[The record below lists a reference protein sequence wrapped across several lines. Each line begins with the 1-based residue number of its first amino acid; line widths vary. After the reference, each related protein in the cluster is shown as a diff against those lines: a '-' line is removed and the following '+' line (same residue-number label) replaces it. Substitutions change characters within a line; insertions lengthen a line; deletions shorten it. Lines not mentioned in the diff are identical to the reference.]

1 MSLSYRNR
9 KINCEGVILLKVCV
23 IGLGSVGLP
32 TALYIAGKNVSVVGY
47 DISPTAI
54 NNAVSKGLE
63 AYSDWEKIEK
73 SDVYVIC
80 VSTLLNKDKPDFTAL
95 FETISKLKKR
105 NLGRAIISIESTVT
119 PGTCRKI
126 YQDLGNQ
133 DLNVI
138 HVPHRY
144 WSKEPDKH
152 GVRQQRVIGAVDE
165 ESMKN
170 GLKFYG
176 DVLDIPLHAVPS
188 IEIAEMTKVLENA
201 YRYLLIAFAEESRMI
216 CEGLGLDFEK
226 VREACNTKWNTE
238 ILEAREGI
246 GGHCL
251 PKDIQY
257 IISMSKHANLLKTAI
272 DVDASYKKWISN

>member
-1 MSLSYRNR
+1 M
-9 KINCEGVILLKVCV
+9 KVCV

-32 TALYIAGKNVSVVGY
+32 TALYIAEKKVNVVGY

-105 NLGRAIISIESTVT
+105 NLSRAIISIESTVT

-126 YQDLGNQ
+126 YQDLANQ

-144 WSKEPDKH
+144 WDKEPDKH
-152 GVRQQRVIGAVDE
+152 GVRQKRVIGAVNE
-165 ESMKN
+165 KSMKK
-170 GLKFYG
+170 GIKFYG
-176 DVLDIPLHAVPS
+176 DILDIPLHTVPS

-201 YRYLLIAFAEESRMI
+201 YRYLLIAFAEESKMI
-216 CEGLGLDFEK
+216 CEGLDLDFEK

-246 GGHCL
+246 GGHCI
-251 PKDIQY
+251 PKDTQY
-257 IISMSKHANLLKTAI
+257 IISISQYAHLLKEAI
-272 DVDASYKKWISN
+272 IVDKNYREWIKNKTS